1 MALKFIQQ
9 DATTLRE
16 AVAERKREY
25 DSLRT
30 AGNWSGAMLH
40 AGILLEV
47 ALKLAICKHLKV
59 SKLPTIFQVHDLEL
73 LFYCAGQQDV
83 LETNPTLQSNF
94 GFIVEKWSMVLRYE
108 GVKSQAE
115 SDLIDY
121 ALFSAPNGV
130 LTFLTPYF

>member
-59 SKLPTIFQVHDLEL
+59 SDL
-73 LFYCAGQQDV
+73 
-83 LETNPTLQSNF
+83 
-94 GFIVEKWSMVLRYE
+94 
-108 GVKSQAE
+108 VKFARIS
-115 SDLIDY
+115 
-121 ALFSAPNGV
+121 
-130 LTFLTPYF
+130 